1 MIFKITLNAIVWA
14 VAIAGIIAMK
24 KIQSGGKLYPA
35 WAISVATLHSIYM
48 WFSGLKL

>member
-24 KIQSGGKLYPA
+24 KIQSGGNR
-35 WAISVATLHSIYM
+35 ISGCEMDVYTVLGQAGES
-48 WFSGLKL
+48 